1 MLCYEM
7 SSSTDSSYPTVSDL
21 IDKLKA
27 LIKNKKKGTPATNGT
42 TTTKTEAPTA
52 AAIPEPT
59 KTETA
64 AAPSSS
70 EPTAPPAG
78 KLPELL
84 RLEERNTLIRLST
97 GAAPVEDVKTDTPAE
112 PTPATVTT

>member
-1 MLCYEM
+1 MAGGKFSSIPVLCY
-7 SSSTDSSYPTVSDL
+7 SALQATDSSFYPTVSDL

-27 LIKNKKKGTPATNGT
+27 LISKNKKKGTPATNGT
-42 TTTKTEAPTA
+42 TDTKTETPTA
-52 AAIPEPT
+52 AAVPEPT

-78 KLPELL
+78 KL
-84 RLEERNTLIRLST
+84 
-97 GAAPVEDVKTDTPAE
+97 A
-112 PTPATVTT
+112 

>member
-1 MLCYEM
+1 M
-7 SSSTDSSYPTVSDL
+7 SYHLTVSDL

-27 LIKNKKKGTPATNGT
+27 LIKGNKKKDTPATNGT

-70 EPTAPPAG
+70 EPIAPAG
-78 KLPELL
+78 KLS
-84 RLEERNTLIRLST
+84 ISSYSRLSY
-97 GAAPVEDVKTDTPAE
+97 
-112 PTPATVTT
+112 

>member
-1 MLCYEM
+1 MAGCQF
-7 SSSTDSSYPTVSDL
+7 SSLPVIYHPTLPPTDASSPPTVSDL

-27 LIKNKKKGTPATNGT
+27 LISKNKKKGTPATNGT
-42 TTTKTEAPTA
+42 TDAKTETPTA
-52 AAIPEPT
+52 AAVPEPT

-78 KLPELL
+78 K
-84 RLEERNTLIRLST
+84 R
-97 GAAPVEDVKTDTPAE
+97 A
-112 PTPATVTT
+112 